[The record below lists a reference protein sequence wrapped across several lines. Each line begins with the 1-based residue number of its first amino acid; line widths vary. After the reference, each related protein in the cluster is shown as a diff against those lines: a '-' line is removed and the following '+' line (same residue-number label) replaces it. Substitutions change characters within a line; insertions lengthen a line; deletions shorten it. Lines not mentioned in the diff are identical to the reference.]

1 MVDTEARARE
11 FVRTHPM
18 SFPVGHDWSLK
29 VATPLGFRGMPY
41 TVVISPGGEL
51 ARRFVGPVS
60 EADLV
65 AAIEPLRPAR

>member
-1 MVDTEARARE
+1 VEDTEAKARE
-11 FVRTHPM
+11 FVRTYPM
-18 SFPVGHDWSLK
+18 TFAIGFDWSLK

-41 TVVISPGGEL
+41 TVVISPGGAV

-65 AAIEPLRPAR
+65 AAIEALRPAR